1 MHDHRRNAEAA
12 HELEMTS
19 MENKARLRA
28 EMKAARSALPAETR
42 AQLSR
47 QIADLAVGALGIRPG
62 MVVSGF
68 LSIGDELDTGPL
80 LVKLHAAGA
89 QLCLPVMQGKAKPL
103 LFRAYAPGDDLDTVI
118 WGIREPKTH
127 QPVLKP
133 ELILLPLLAFD
144 IQGWRLGYGGG
155 FYDRTLRE
163 ARGERPVRAIGLAF
177 DLQKVDRVPH
187 LDYDEPID
195 GVMTPSGLIRCR

>member
-1 MHDHRRNAEAA
+1 MGSDLTGTND
-12 HELEMTS
+12 
-19 MENKARLRA
+19 KARLRA
-28 EMKAARSALPAETR
+28 KMKAARGALPAEMR

-47 QIADLAVGALGIRPG
+47 QLADMAVGALGVTRGIT
-62 MVVSGF
+62 VSGF

-80 LVKLHAAGA
+80 LAKLHAAGA
-89 QLCLPVMQGKAKPL
+89 QLCLPVMQGKSKPL
-103 LFRAYAPGDDLDTVI
+103 LFRAYAPGDELDTVV
-118 WGIREPKTH
+118 WGIREPKAQ
-127 QPVLKP
+127 QPALAP

-163 ARGERPVRAIGLAF
+163 ARTERVVRAIGLAF
-177 DLQKVDRVPH
+177 DLQKVDHVPH

-195 GVMTPSGLIRCR
+195 GVLTPSGLIRWR